1 MSITVTSVYPE
12 RIIYKTDEELS
23 TFFKEYLDNLFD
35 SDLIHCNYKIHKTKY
50 LSDLHEIYVD
60 VMTQYNTILQ
70 VKYYPRKN
78 SFSLLGLNEQ
88 ISKHLLCWGDINTV
102 EQSLICMMNRYK
114 VKEWFLLSHNGYS
127 DDIHTLARQ
136 LMFSRHSI
144 DISLTKG
151 TAIYYTW
158 FRFNDITINIR
169 LDLTNN
175 NKFSLNYSKY
185 NEKGVRV
192 VEMKDSH
199 LQKIKELEEKVKL
212 LEQTVGQKQIKIDYL
227 EKMIDLASEDYK
239 IDIKKYFLGLA
250 LMGAF
255 GNLIP
260 AFLFTKAETHISS
273 SLAGMLNALTP
284 IFTILVALFWL
295 NTKTSSKQIS
305 GIIVGFIAAVCLI
318 FSENSFSCFVIF

>member
-88 ISKHLLCWGDINTV
+88 ISKHLLCWGDINTI

-185 NEKGVRV
+185 NEKSRIINDKKLVSNPEKAIEHFIYDLYLKDEYKLERKTKDALKV
-192 VEMKDSH
+192 IEM
-199 LQKIKELEEKVKL
+199 
-212 LEQTVGQKQIKIDYL
+212 TV
-227 EKMIDLASEDYK
+227 
-239 IDIKKYFLGLA
+239 F
-250 LMGAF
+250 
-255 GNLIP
+255 
-260 AFLFTKAETHISS
+260 
-273 SLAGMLNALTP
+273 
-284 IFTILVALFWL
+284 
-295 NTKTSSKQIS
+295 
-305 GIIVGFIAAVCLI
+305 
-318 FSENSFSCFVIF
+318 